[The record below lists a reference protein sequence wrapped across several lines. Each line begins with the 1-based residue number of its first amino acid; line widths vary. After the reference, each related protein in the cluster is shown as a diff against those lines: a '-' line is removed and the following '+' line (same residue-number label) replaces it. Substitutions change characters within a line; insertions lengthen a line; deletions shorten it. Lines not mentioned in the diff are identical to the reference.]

1 MRKEDMP
8 AKWREHDAS
17 IRPYQRAHRINTIVS
32 TIISWAAMAYLLFSP
47 AGRELEW
54 MLNGRVSSLYTHW
67 LLYFAVLGVILTLI
81 GFPTSFAGW
90 RIERHFGLSK
100 QKFGSWLADLGKG
113 LVLGAVIGFIVL
125 SALHFIVTRAGDSWW
140 IIAGIFFFAFSVLLA
155 QLAPLII
162 PIFFK
167 LKPMAASPLKEKLLN
182 LCTSQGVTVEEVFHL
197 GLGEKTEKGNAA
209 FVGLGKTKKILIG
222 DTLYEK
228 YPEEQ
233 IEAVFAHELGHQV
246 HNDIWKNILLSGAL
260 TFLVFFVANQ
270 ICQAWAFPY
279 FGTSLERPFG
289 MFVFFVVFGLCQWPT
304 GLLMT
309 AFSRAR
315 ERAADRFADQ
325 LQRSKPLAQALEQ
338 LTIQN
343 KGLFRPHPIVE
354 FFKYSHPA
362 PWRRIYPRLHPNA

>member
-1 MRKEDMP
+1 MKKEEMP

-32 TIISWAAMAYLLFSP
+32 TLISWATMGILLFT
-47 AGRELEW
+47 ATGREIEW
-54 MLNGRVSSLYTHW
+54 LINGRVSSLYTHW
-67 LLYFAVLGVILTLI
+67 LIYFGILGLALTLI

-100 QKFGSWLADLGKG
+100 QKFGSWMADLGKG
-113 LVLGAVIGFIVL
+113 LGLGGVLGFIVL
-125 SALHFIVTRAGDSWW
+125 SAIYLIVQKTGDSWW
-140 IIAGIFFFAFSVLLA
+140 LVSAIFFFGFSVLLA
-155 QLAPLII
+155 QLAPLFI
-162 PIFFK
+162 PLFFK
-167 LKPMAASPLKEKLLN
+167 LKPMGASPLKERLLN
-182 LCTSQGVTVEEVFHL
+182 LCSSQGVKVEEVFHL

-260 TFLVFFVANQ
+260 TFLVFFAANE
-270 ICQAWAFPY
+270 ICKAWAFPY
-279 FGTSLERPFG
+279 FDTAIHRPFG
-289 MFVFFVVFGLCQWPT
+289 MFVFFVIFGFCQWPT
-304 GLLMT
+304 GLVMT
-309 AFSRAR
+309 AFSRWR
-315 ERAADRFADQ
+315 ERMADKFADD
-325 LQRSKPLAQALEQ
+325 LNRSKPLAQALEQ

-343 KGLFRPHPIVE
+343 KGLFRPNPIVE

-362 PWRRIYPRLHPNA
+362 PWRRIHPRLYGSN